1 MIRVGG
7 RLGNTDTVCYTCRP
21 IVAPNNHH
29 VTNLII
35 CHYHRVR
42 HVGTTQVLAAIIRK
56 FWVLKG
62 GTPVRR
68 VMRRWSATPEE
79 LDPVPRMN
87 PCPRGFCCSVKLDS
101 SYQVSKIAEIFWV
114 NQQGALEKQLDPGW

>member
-1 MIRVGG
+1 M
-7 RLGNTDTVCYTCRP
+7 
-21 IVAPNNHH
+21 
-29 VTNLII
+29 
-35 CHYHRVR
+35 
-42 HVGTTQVLAAIIRK
+42 GTTQVLAAIIRK

-68 VMRRWSATPEE
+68 VMSKCIKCRRLSANPEE
-79 LDPVPRMN
+79 LDTVPRMN

-101 SYQVSKIAEIFWV
+101 SYQVSNIAEIFWV